1 MLQSLHIVINM
12 SPTGEGAVSLSLEK
26 VQAMRDCVGLRGGWA
41 AGAGPGP
48 RAAGRLPCGRADCPR
63 CVELVFRPGLPEGWF
78 LAITGSHFTPLLC
91 VSTGKVGSEMLQG
104 TGAGGLGDE
113 APAAQQ
119 RGGILV
125 T

>member
-1 MLQSLHIVINM
+1 M
-12 SPTGEGAVSLSLEK
+12 
-26 VQAMRDCVGLRGGWA
+26 GLRGGWA
-41 AGAGPGP
+41 SGRG
-48 RAAGRLPCGRADCPR
+48 RAAGGRALPWAR
-63 CVELVFRPGLPEGWF
+63 GAVFQPGLSDGWF

-104 TGAGGLGDE
+104 PRAGGLGDPT
-113 APAAQQ
+113 PAAQQ

>member
-26 VQAMRDCVGLRGGWA
+26 VQATRDCVGLRGGW
-41 AGAGPGP
+41 GAGPGP
-48 RAAGRLPCGRADCPR
+48 RAAGRLPSGWADCPG
-63 CVELVFRPGLPEGWF
+63 CTELVFQPGLPDSWF